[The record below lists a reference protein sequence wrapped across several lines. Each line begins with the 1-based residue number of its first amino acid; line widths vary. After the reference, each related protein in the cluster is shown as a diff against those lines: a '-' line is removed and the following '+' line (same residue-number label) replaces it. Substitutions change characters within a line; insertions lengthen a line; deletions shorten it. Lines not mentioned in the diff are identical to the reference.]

1 MGSLKLIEGEDS
13 IHNLHKAEKYKR
25 DDINDI
31 HEEDDS
37 EEDDSQDDESS
48 DSNP

>member
-1 MGSLKLIEGEDS
+1 MIEGEDS

-31 HEEDDS
+31 HEEDSEEDNS
-37 EEDDSQDDESS
+37 EEDDSEDDESS